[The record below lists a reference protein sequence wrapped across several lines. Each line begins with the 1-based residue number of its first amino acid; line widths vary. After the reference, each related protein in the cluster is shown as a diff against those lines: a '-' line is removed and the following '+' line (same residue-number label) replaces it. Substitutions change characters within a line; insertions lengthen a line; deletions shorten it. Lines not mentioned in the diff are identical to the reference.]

1 MSSITRFPGAVLIG
15 AGLMYFL
22 DPVRGRKRRA
32 RIGELAT
39 HARRVERELVGKGL
53 RDASH
58 RAHGVTERLKHLR
71 PEESNDPVLASRVRA
86 HLGRVANAHAI
97 EVDVHD
103 GRVVLRGPVETH
115 QAIEAIRC
123 ARRVPGVRYVVD
135 RLERREAGEAGEA
148 GAAAPPVERRRR
160 RPDSWTPA
168 MRVSAIGL
176 GTAAIALGAVERGLL
191 GTLGL
196 IGGGALAVR
205 GITNRRL
212 RALAVRDEIVV
223 QKTLTVN
230 APIDKVY
237 ELWTRYAEFPRFME
251 HVRQVELLDGR
262 SRWTV
267 DGPAGVA
274 LVFEV
279 AVERRDGERIISW
292 RSVGESPIRHEGRV
306 RFDQV
311 DGGTRVDLR
320 MCYQPP
326 GGLIG
331 HAVAHALRW
340 DPKARLDDDMIRMK
354 ALLENGRTRAHRARV
369 TLEEFH

>member
-1 MSSITRFPGAVLIG
+1 MSSITRFPRAVLIG

-58 RAHGVTERLKHLR
+58 RAHGVTERLKHLV
-71 PEESNDPVLASRVRA
+71 PEETSDAVIASRVRA
-86 HLGRVANAHAI
+86 HLGRVTEAHAI
-97 EVDVHD
+97 EVDVQN
-103 GRVVLRGPVETH
+103 GRVVLRGAVETH
-115 QAIEAIRC
+115 HAIEAIRC

-148 GAAAPPVERRRR
+148 PPMERRRR

-168 MRVSAIGL
+168 MRVTAIGA
-176 GTAAIALGAVERGLL
+176 GAAAMAWGAVERGLV

-196 IGGGALAVR
+196 LGGGALAVR

-212 RALAVRDEIVV
+212 SALAVRDEIVV
-223 QKTLTVN
+223 QKTVTVN

-279 AVERRDGERIISW
+279 AVERRDGERVIAW
-292 RSVGESPIRHEGRV
+292 RSVGESPIHHEGRV

-311 DGGTRVDLR
+311 DSATRVDLR
-320 MCYQPP
+320 MCYEPP
-326 GGLIG
+326 GGLLG
-331 HAVAHALRW
+331 HALAHALRW